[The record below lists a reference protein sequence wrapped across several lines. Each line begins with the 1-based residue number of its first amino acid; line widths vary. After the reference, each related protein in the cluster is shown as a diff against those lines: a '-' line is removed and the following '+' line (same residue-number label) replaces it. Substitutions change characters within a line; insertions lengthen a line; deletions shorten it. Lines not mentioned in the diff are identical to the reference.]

1 MYIIHTFECKQVE
14 AEAKQIAEDANRL
27 LENNNQ
33 LLADMQNRRIQL
45 EDLLNRAQT
54 QQQQV
59 IEISIFHLKFLF
71 NSLRDFR

>member
-1 MYIIHTFECKQVE
+1 MLFKTIKKPNLTTNKNFLNEQFSNYQVE

-27 LENNNQ
+27 LQNHNQ

-54 QQQQV
+54 QQETVWQT
-59 IEISIFHLKFLF
+59 
-71 NSLRDFR
+71 